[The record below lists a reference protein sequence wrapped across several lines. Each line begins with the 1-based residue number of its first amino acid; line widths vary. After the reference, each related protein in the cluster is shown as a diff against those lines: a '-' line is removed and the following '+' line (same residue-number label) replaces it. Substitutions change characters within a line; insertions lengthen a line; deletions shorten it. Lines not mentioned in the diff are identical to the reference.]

1 MKNFATATLLF
12 AMFTACNNKPAAP
25 LKTDLVVL
33 TPRNKINV
41 YTDESPVTARKN
53 KKALLVKNDSNS
65 VLVVANGD
73 TAKNI
78 AYATN
83 AVAPKHNPAHAPV
96 APVII
101 KRTPVKD
108 TVAIVQTQP
117 QPQPANPNAKA
128 VSNTVIVAPP
138 AVNKPDTIS
147 SLPKPVIA
155 EKNKGWNNATK
166 GAVIGGVSGAI
177 GGAIISKQ
185 KAKGAIIGGVIGAA
199 GGYIFGKSKDDKKD
213 TAAKGMYRFTQYK

>member
-65 VLVVANGD
+65 MLVVANGD
-73 TAKNI
+73 TAKNL

-83 AVAPKHNPAHAPV
+83 TVAPKHNPTDAPV

-108 TVAIVQTQP
+108 TVAIVRP